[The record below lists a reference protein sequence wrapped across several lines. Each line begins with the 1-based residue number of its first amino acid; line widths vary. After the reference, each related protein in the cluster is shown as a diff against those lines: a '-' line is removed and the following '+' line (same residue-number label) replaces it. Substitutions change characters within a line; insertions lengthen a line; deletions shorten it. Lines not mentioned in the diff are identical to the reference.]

1 MENTIKDECVEALNF
16 VIGKFGYALVAST
29 LNDRMKQDYAFMKK
43 YFDEKK
49 VKEPKVKAEAVEP
62 AKVVDV
68 EPVEHVELVE
78 PVEHVEL
85 VEPVEVVTAEL
96 QEAEVKVRTPKENK
110 EWQKAEEDKKRK
122 EQEAKGIKPKD
133 LLTKENLQKWY
144 GEEGRTFAYIAR
156 TYVGCKDTE
165 VSSAVKLYGIEST
178 RKTVFYNKTKK
189 I

>member
-1 MENTIKDECVEALNF
+1 MENNTKDECVEALNF
-16 VIGKFGYALVAST
+16 VIGKFGYSLVAST
-29 LNDRMKQDYAFMKK
+29 LHDRMKQDYAFMKK

-49 VKEPKVKAEAVEP
+49 VKAEPKTKVPAVVEAVEP
-62 AKVVDV
+62 V
-68 EPVEHVELVE
+68 EPVEHVE
-78 PVEHVEL
+78 PVETLEL
-85 VEPVEVVTAEL
+85 VEPVEIVTAEL
-96 QEAEVKVRTPKENK
+96 QESEVKVRTPKEIK

-165 VSSAVKLYGIEST
+165 VSSAVKLFNIETS
-178 RKTVFYNKTKK
+178 RKNVFYNKTSKK
-189 I
+189 P